1 MTTTD
6 APTASDEMESLAA
19 QLRMPYTLTPGWATG
34 IFLAELGRHRLIGSR
49 HGDTISVPAQD
60 FSGTSGEPTEGLVEV
75 APVGALQGFT
85 TTADGT
91 LGLVLIDGTDIP
103 MIHRLLDFDSETL
116 QIGAR
121 VEAVWSDKPVGS
133 MLDLAGFALASSS
146 ESFSPRAVP
155 GDLLPPVLQVDYS
168 MTLDYQHAY
177 GPYYGTLFN
186 AVKYDRRLRGVT
198 CTKCARVLLP
208 PRAMCD
214 VCFAPTSQWVD
225 IDAVGTV
232 QASSIVHI
240 EFIGQ
245 RMKPPYVY
253 SEIVLD
259 GTSTRLIHMIGDVDA
274 EDAKTAATPGA
285 RVRAVWSDRR
295 TGSLT
300 DIDYFKLIP

>member
-1 MTTTD
+1 MK
-6 APTASDEMESLAA
+6 
-19 QLRMPYTLTPGWATG
+19 
-34 IFLAELGRHRLIGSR
+34 
-49 HGDTISVPAQD
+49 
-60 FSGTSGEPTEGLVEV
+60 GETM
-75 APVGALQGFT
+75 
-85 TTADGT
+85 TTADGN

-103 MIHRLLDFDSETL
+103 MIHRLLDFDTEAL

-121 VEAVWSDKPVGS
+121 VEAVWSEEPVGS
-133 MLDLAGFALASSS
+133 MLDLAGFAPVGSI
-146 ESFSPRAVP
+146 ESFLPREAV

-168 MTLDYQHAY
+168 MTLNYQHAY
-177 GPYYGTLFN
+177 GPYYGTLFD
-186 AVKYDRRLRGVT
+186 AVKHDRRLRGVT
-198 CTKCARVLLP
+198 CTVCSRVLLP

-225 IDAVGTV
+225 IEAIGTV

-253 SEIVLD
+253 AEIVLD

-274 EDAKTAATPGA
+274 EEAKTAAAPGA
-285 RVRAVWSDRR
+285 RVQAVWSERR

-300 DIDYFKLIP
+300 DIEYFKLIP